1 MQEYIVIEM
10 QTNENGVTSVIPLA
24 YEDLNLARQKYHTIL
39 AAAAVSTLPVHGAVI
54 LNPVIPEGLAMG
66 LIVEQYIF
74 RRDVSPE
81 PDAQA

>member
-10 QTNENGVTSVIPLA
+10 QTNEKGMTSVIPVA

-54 LNPVIPEGLAMG
+54 LDPINPEGLTMG
-66 LIVEQYIF
+66 LVVEHYIF

-81 PDAQA
+81 PDEQA

>member
-10 QTNENGVTSVIPLA
+10 QTNENGATSVIPLA

-39 AAAAVSTLPVHGAVI
+39 AAAAVSALPVHGAVI
-54 LNPVIPEGLAMG
+54 LDPINPEGLAMG
-66 LIVEQYIF
+66 LIVEQYFF
-74 RRDVSPE
+74 RRGAVPD

>member
-10 QTNENGVTSVIPLA
+10 QTNDKGETGVIPLA

-39 AAAAVSTLPVHGAVI
+39 AAAAVSALPVHGAVI
-54 LNPVIPEGLAMG
+54 LDPINPEGLTMG
-66 LIVEQYIF
+66 LVVEQCIF
-74 RRDVSPE
+74 RRGAVPD